1 MDSPVSG
8 VDVFGNMLRIE
19 RQKAELLK
27 SVSSFYEVM
36 IPEKEA
42 SDTDI
47 SDCAADVIFSVYS
60 LCRNLGIAD
69 SLLDESLENSFKL
82 NKYNSRDVWYNQ

>member
-1 MDSPVSG
+1 MNSPVSG

-19 RQKAELLK
+19 RQKAEILK
-27 SVSSFYEVM
+27 NVSSFYEVM
-36 IPEKEA
+36 TAEKEA

-47 SDCAADVIFSVYS
+47 ADSAAYVISSVYV

-69 SLLDESLENSFKL
+69 DVLEQSLENCFRLS
-82 NKYNSRDVWYNQ
+82 KYNASQL

>member
-1 MDSPVSG
+1 MDSPVSK

-27 SVSSFYEVM
+27 KVSSFYEVM

-47 SDCAADVIFSVYS
+47 SDCAADVVCSVYM

-82 NKYNSRDVWYNQ
+82 SKYNSLDM